1 MFIVFL
7 LLFLPPLTLIQMV
20 VHVFLFTD
28 LLLLTKAAKGKNFTI
43 VRPVSTLKLMYG
55 HIPSRFPSNSGHTVA
70 QMCASL
76 RTLCKSKL
84 HEEACMHTC
93 MFACNCSFAC
103 KCACSLTVVPDGQRD
118 SATLHVW
125 LLHLQ
130 RISGNLHI
138 VYSCVARHDN
148 AQHRIHNV
156 RHR

>member
-55 HIPSRFPSNSGHTVA
+55 HIPSRFPSNSGHTFA
-70 QMCASL
+70 QKCASL

-93 MFACNCSFAC
+93 MFAC
-103 KCACSLTVVPDGQRD
+103 KCTRLLVNV
-118 SATLHVW
+118 HV
-125 LLHLQ
+125 HLQ
-130 RISGNLHI
+130 LCRMVCEILPLCTCDSVTSPANQWQHAQYC
-138 VYSCVARHDN
+138 VYLCSSS
-148 AQHRIHNV
+148 
-156 RHR
+156 

>member
-1 MFIVFL
+1 VIITTVTTL
-7 LLFLPPLTLIQMV
+7 DVYSLSATVPPSTHPLQMV

-76 RTLCKSKL
+76 CASPNCLRRHACTL
-84 HEEACMHTC
+84 ACSLKCT
-93 MFACNCSFAC
+93 FAC

-118 SATLHVW
+118 SATLHV
-125 LLHLQ
+125 
-130 RISGNLHI
+130 
-138 VYSCVARHDN
+138 
-148 AQHRIHNV
+148 
-156 RHR
+156 